1 MLSPHELST
10 LMLVNEAPHRLESSR
25 LDLDALRE
33 RRLVVVEMTEGG
45 QSTTRLTPQGDEIL
59 NAIEKIRICRD
70 RTHAAR
76 N

>member
-10 LMLVNEAPHRLESSR
+10 LMLVNEAPQRLESSR

-33 RRLVVVEMTEGG
+33 RRLVVVEMMEGG
-45 QSTTRLTPQGDEIL
+45 QSAPRLTPQGDEIL
-59 NAIEKIRICRD
+59 SAIEKIRIRRD

-76 N
+76 D